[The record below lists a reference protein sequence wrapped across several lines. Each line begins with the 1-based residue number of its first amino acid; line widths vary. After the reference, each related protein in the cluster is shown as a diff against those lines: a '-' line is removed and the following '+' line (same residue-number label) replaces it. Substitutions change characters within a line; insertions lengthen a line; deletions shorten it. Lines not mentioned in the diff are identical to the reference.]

1 VKLLSIWI
9 IVLAFG
15 LFASGSAEP
24 PAMRTEADSGHP
36 VALRIGQELILTLN
50 SNPSTGYRW
59 MRTDTETSVLV
70 TLGKPAYQPG
80 GRLLGASGME
90 LWKFRAERNG
100 VPTLKLEYRRPWE
113 KNTPSAETMVLHVT
127 IH

>member
-1 VKLLSIWI
+1 M
-9 IVLAFG
+9 IVLTFG

-24 PAMRTEADSGHP
+24 LAMKTEADSGHR

-70 TLGKPAYQPG
+70 TLGKPVPTGWAIAGSQRHGVVETPG
-80 GRLLGASGME
+80 G
-90 LWKFRAERNG
+90 AEWCADAQTRIPAPMG
-100 VPTLKLEYRRPWE
+100 EEYPIGRHHDPPRDHSLKIRTKVE
-113 KNTPSAETMVLHVT
+113 
-127 IH
+127 

>member
-1 VKLLSIWI
+1 M
-9 IVLAFG
+9 IVLTFA

-24 PAMRTEADSGHP
+24 PATKTEADSGHR
-36 VALRIGQELILTLN
+36 VALRIGQELILTLK

-59 MRTDTETSVLV
+59 MRSDTETSVLV
-70 TLGKPAYQPG
+70 TLGKPAYQAG
-80 GRLLGASGME
+80 GRLLGASGTE

-100 VPTLKLEYRRPWE
+100 VLTLKLEYRRPWE
-113 KNTPSAETMVLHVT
+113 KNTQSADTMILHVT